1 MSVRSLQAALLA
13 AAVAAAPGAAVRS
26 RDAIQPSIEVL
37 EARRAGQSVV
47 VSYRIADLLP
57 VEVLERIH
65 SGIPLRF
72 RHRVELL
79 EKRPGLF
86 VGDRVHA
93 RATLEARVAYD
104 SLTQRY
110 ELTRSIAVR
119 PTAGASSP
127 SPSPEPLEQRQVVE
141 SEQEMRR
148 FLSEVRELG
157 LFDPLA
163 DDAHATRLTLRIEVV
178 LGRRWIL
185 LVIPST
191 ETVTAELELG
201 S

>member
-1 MSVRSLQAALLA
+1 MSSRAIQAALLV
-13 AAVAAAPGAAVRS
+13 AAVAAAPVAVRS
-26 RDAIQPSIEVL
+26 REAAQPSIEVL
-37 EARRAGQSVV
+37 EARRAGQTFVI
-47 VSYRIADLLP
+47 SYRIEDLLP
-57 VEVLERIH
+57 LEVLERIH

-110 ELTRSIAVR
+110 ELSRSIEVR
-119 PTAGASSP
+119 TPSGGSSP
-127 SPSPEPLEQRQVVE
+127 PEPVEQRQVVD

-157 LFDPLA
+157 LVDALA
-163 DDAHATRLTLRIEVV
+163 GAPGAARLTLHIEVV

-185 LVIPST
+185 LVIPAS

-201 S
+201 G

>member
-1 MSVRSLQAALLA
+1 VSARALQAALMVA
-13 AAVAAAPGAAVRS
+13 VVAAAPGVAIRS
-26 RDAIQPSIEVL
+26 REAAQPSIEVL
-37 EARRAGQSVV
+37 EARRTGQSVV

-57 VEVLERIH
+57 ADVLERIH

-86 VGDRVHA
+86 AGDRVHA

-110 ELTRSIAVR
+110 ELTRSIAMR
-119 PTAGASSP
+119 PPTGGSSGE
-127 SPSPEPLEQRQVVE
+127 PEPVEQRQVVD
-141 SEQEMRR
+141 SEQEMQR

-157 LFDPLA
+157 LFDALA
-163 DDAHATRLTLRIEVV
+163 APEGSARLTLRIEVV

-185 LVIPST
+185 LVIPTT
-191 ETVTAELELG
+191 ETVTTELELG

>member
-1 MSVRSLQAALLA
+1 MSSRAIQAALLV
-13 AAVAAAPGAAVRS
+13 AAVAAAPGAVRS
-26 RDAIQPSIEVL
+26 REAAQPSIEVL
-37 EARRAGQSVV
+37 EARRSGQTFVI
-47 VSYRIADLLP
+47 SYRIEDLLP
-57 VEVLERIH
+57 LEVLERIH

-110 ELTRSIAVR
+110 ELSRSIEVR
-119 PTAGASSP
+119 TPSSASQ
-127 SPSPEPLEQRQVVE
+127 PEPVEQRQFVD

-157 LFDPLA
+157 LVDPLA
-163 DDAHATRLTLRIEVV
+163 GAPGAARLTLHIEVV

-185 LVIPST
+185 LVIPTS

-201 S
+201 G